1 MMSFEAMPL
10 GIGPMTISV
19 HTGKHA
25 DAPIVSRMLLV
36 ISALLF
42 ISLIERGYAQSP
54 QPPIPVQ
61 PNIAAQQAQ
70 GHVFKIGEPCK
81 QMTGRSG
88 IIKRDAC
95 QRWYCSR
102 TDYQD
107 ITERRPNFATEMG
120 CEWQL
125 VGLHCLCRKPGTA
138 PKEK

>member
-1 MMSFEAMPL
+1 M
-10 GIGPMTISV
+10 GPMRTNA
-19 HTGKHA
+19 HTGVPA
-25 DAPIVSRMLLV
+25 SPPISSRMRLA
-36 ISALLF
+36 ISAALL

-54 QPPIPVQ
+54 QAPIPVQ
-61 PNIAAQQAQ
+61 PNIAAMQSQ
-70 GHVFKIGEPCK
+70 GHVFKVGQACK

-102 TDYQD
+102 PEYQD
-107 ITERRPNFATEMG
+107 ITERRPNFAADMK

-125 VGLHCLCRKPGTA
+125 VGLHCLCRQAGTP